1 MAPQAD
7 SSGFVAAA
15 STMEG
20 RILHVDPSGQL
31 YAGRASDVLVSSD
44 DGATWSELIRLP
56 NSRLRSMAEPWRL
69 ARRLLRYEARA
80 LAKLS
85 GSRYVIS
92 NREGVF
98 FGAATDDEARRSK
111 IHPSGLVPRLPMRL
125 CPGPD
130 DTVLFGE
137 YFGNVERREV
147 LVYVSDDA
155 GEHFEVAH
163 VFPCGEVRHVHNV
176 IWDEAEGHYWVM
188 AGDYGEEPGIGR
200 LSRDLRNFEWAV
212 RGRQNCRVVACIDLG
227 DYFLYGTDTEV
238 ATNYIVRFEKAT
250 GKIEPLLEIEGSC
263 LHACR
268 FGSVFAFSTTV
279 EPSPV
284 NASQHAAL
292 WLSRDGDSWTRVYQ
306 AEKDPWSPRYF
317 QYGSLVLPSG
327 VSEREVV
334 VFSGQAVAGI
344 DGKVMSGSWEFAG

>member
-1 MAPQAD
+1 MTPQGP
-7 SSGFVAAA
+7 SSDFVA
-15 STMEG
+15 TVLPVGG
-20 RILHVDPSGQL
+20 RILHVDPSGEL
-31 YAGRASDVLVSSD
+31 YAGRAADVLVSSD
-44 DGATWSELIRLP
+44 HGATWSDLIRLP
-56 NSRLRSMAEPWRL
+56 SSRLQGMAEPWRL

-85 GSRYVIS
+85 SSRYVIS

-98 FGAATDDEARRSK
+98 FGDANDGEARDSK
-111 IHPSGLVPRLPMRL
+111 IAPSGLVPRLPMRL
-125 CPGPD
+125 CRGPGD
-130 DTVLFGE
+130 RVLFGE
-137 YFGNVERREV
+137 YFGNPERREV
-147 LVYVSDDA
+147 LVYASDDA
-155 GEHFEVAH
+155 GEHFDVAH

-176 IWDEAEGHYWVM
+176 IYDEQQGHYWVM

-200 LSRDLRNFEWAV
+200 LSSDLRNFEWAV

-238 ATNYIVRFEKAT
+238 AANYIVRFEKST

-268 FGSVFAFSTTV
+268 FGSVLAFSTTV

-284 NASQHAAL
+284 NASKTAAL

-327 VSEREVV
+327 ASEREVV
-334 VFSGQAVAGI
+334 VFSGQAVTGI
-344 DGKVMSGSWEFAG
+344 DGKVMAGSWETAG